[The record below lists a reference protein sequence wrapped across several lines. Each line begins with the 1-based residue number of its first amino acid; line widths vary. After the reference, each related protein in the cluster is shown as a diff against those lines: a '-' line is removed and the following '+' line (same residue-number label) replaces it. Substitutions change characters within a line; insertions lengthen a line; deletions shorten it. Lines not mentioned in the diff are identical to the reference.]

1 MSMEVQNTFSLEEGS
16 LKDFIYN
23 DEDYTNYRQEYTEEI
38 ERYLNQKINVQ
49 IEKIGLNYYLK
60 CEYGTFFL
68 GEKPKG
74 NPHLIILKNLY
85 QLLNGWT
92 NYISSNQEI
101 YQKIYAIKYFEA
113 LKSKDFEYLK
123 KEYKNFNIN
132 FLLIPIEMFLQNENI
147 LSNTT
152 NRGYEQLLYYLN
164 IYQNDGFNFDKN
176 VELRYRMNMCNNKD
190 DITSLY
196 GDNENNYYIKRHME
210 EFKKYLLEIDY
221 NINLKEGYNYLKE
234 NYSEELDNE
243 YCLKLYKNC
252 PRLFYLDDQFKL
264 IAKSIKN
271 KSEKI
276 KLYNDKEINLVYH
289 DYDIYNDIPV
299 GVITKNGNIKDPFL
313 LEYLRKNDLFVKLYK
328 MYFKNYIKISPPEK
342 QNIKDFIDYLLLN
355 KKTFIRII
363 NNMNFTISEVD
374 QFISL
379 KQYLSIEN
387 QNKFDEFFRIYQK
400 NERERW
406 IEIHNELVKNPKEK
420 SQILAKYNLD
430 NDNSYKIVLE
440 NKFINKDIKS
450 YILENMNLNCL
461 RVIDIIELI
470 DEMQE
475 KKLTIDEMLKEKDIS
490 KKSFDKLY
498 NECLK
503 KNPFLYNYIKDGLSK
518 NKKRGFYKLI
528 RLGYVVL
535 KSDIKTEEEYNEK
548 FLNIIEFEKL
558 RSSLINTEL
567 REKLDELYNS
577 WNKTKVI
584 K

>member
-1 MSMEVQNTFSLEEGS
+1 
-16 LKDFIYN
+16 
-23 DEDYTNYRQEYTEEI
+23 
-38 ERYLNQKINVQ
+38 
-49 IEKIGLNYYLK
+49 
-60 CEYGTFFL
+60 
-68 GEKPKG
+68 
-74 NPHLIILKNLY
+74 
-85 QLLNGWT
+85 
-92 NYISSNQEI
+92 
-101 YQKIYAIKYFEA
+101 
-113 LKSKDFEYLK
+113 
-123 KEYKNFNIN
+123 
-132 FLLIPIEMFLQNENI
+132 
-147 LSNTT
+147 
-152 NRGYEQLLYYLN
+152 
-164 IYQNDGFNFDKN
+164 
-176 VELRYRMNMCNNKD
+176 
-190 DITSLY
+190 
-196 GDNENNYYIKRHME
+196 
-210 EFKKYLLEIDY
+210 
-221 NINLKEGYNYLKE
+221 
-234 NYSEELDNE
+234 
-243 YCLKLYKNC
+243 
-252 PRLFYLDDQFKL
+252 
-264 IAKSIKN
+264 
-271 KSEKI
+271 
-276 KLYNDKEINLVYH
+276 
-289 DYDIYNDIPV
+289 
-299 GVITKNGNIKDPFL
+299 
-313 LEYLRKNDLFVKLYK
+313 

-355 KKTFIRII
+355 KKTFIGII

-387 QNKFDEFFRIYQK
+387 QNKFDEFFKIYQK

-528 RLGYVVL
+528 KLGYVVL
-535 KSDIKTEEEYNEK
+535 KSDLKTEEEYNEK

>member
-1 MSMEVQNTFSLEEGS
+1 MEVPNTFSLEEGS

-38 ERYLNQKINVQ
+38 ERYLNQKINIQ

-68 GEKPKG
+68 GEKPKEKT
-74 NPHLIILKNLY
+74 NLIILKNLY
-85 QLLNGWT
+85 RLLNGWT
-92 NYISSNQEI
+92 NYIISNQEI
-101 YQKIYAIKYFEA
+101 YQKIYTIKYFEA

-176 VELRYRMNMCNNKD
+176 VELRYRMNMCNDKD

-243 YCLKLYKNC
+243 YCLKLYKNY
-252 PRLFYLDDQFKL
+252 PRIFYLDDQFKL

-299 GVITKNGNIKDPFL
+299 GIITKNGNIKDPFL

-363 NNMNFTISEVD
+363 NNVNFTISEVD

-387 QNKFDEFFRIYQK
+387 QNKFDEFFKIYQK

-475 KKLTIDEMLKEKDIS
+475 KKLTIDEILKEKNIS
-490 KKSFDKLY
+490 KESFTKLY
-498 NECLK
+498 NESLK
-503 KNPFLYNYIKDGLSK
+503 NNPFLYNYIKDGLSK

-528 RLGYVVL
+528 KLGYVVL
-535 KSDIKTEEEYNEK
+535 KSDLKTEEEYNEK

-567 REKLDELYNS
+567 KIKLDELYNS

>member
-1 MSMEVQNTFSLEEGS
+1 MEVPNTFSLKEGS

-38 ERYLNQKINVQ
+38 ERYLNQKINIQ

-68 GEKPKG
+68 GEKPKEKT
-74 NPHLIILKNLY
+74 NLIILKNLY
-85 QLLNGWT
+85 RLLNGWT
-92 NYISSNQEI
+92 NYIISNQEI
-101 YQKIYAIKYFEA
+101 YQKIYTIKYFEA

-176 VELRYRMNMCNNKD
+176 VELRYRMNMCNDKD

-221 NINLKEGYNYLKE
+221 NINLKEGYNYLKK

-243 YCLKLYKNC
+243 YCLKLYKNY

-299 GVITKNGNIKDPFL
+299 GIITKNGNIKDPFL

-363 NNMNFTISEVD
+363 NNVNFTISEVD

-387 QNKFDEFFRIYQK
+387 QNKFDEFFKIYQK
-400 NERERW
+400 NEREKW
-406 IEIHNELVKNPKEK
+406 IEIHNELVRNSKEK
-420 SQILAKYNLD
+420 NQILEKYNLD
-430 NDNSYKIVLE
+430 NDNSYKIILG

-461 RVIDIIELI
+461 KVIDIIDLI

-475 KKLTIDEMLKEKDIS
+475 KNLTIDEILKEKNIS
-490 KKSFDKLY
+490 KESFTKLY
-498 NECLK
+498 NESLK
-503 KNPFLYNYIKDGLSK
+503 NNPFLYDYIKNGLSK

-528 RLGYVVL
+528 KLGYVVL
-535 KSDIKTEEEYNEK
+535 KSDLKTEEEYNEK
-548 FLNIIEFEKL
+548 FLNVIEFEKL
-558 RSSLINTEL
+558 RASLINTEL
-567 REKLDELYNS
+567 KIKLDELYNS
-577 WNKTKVI
+577 WNKAKVI